1 MHPTRFLLAFLFTLC
16 IQGCS
21 NGGIVGAVSQA
32 SFSNDARPFEQQL
45 NDSKIEISLQ
55 KSLSKDKKISK
66 YTNISVVCFN
76 HTVFLF
82 GQAPNHLLI
91 ERILKNIKQHDE
103 VRTMT
108 IRNLIRTREPISIM
122 TRSEDAWIST
132 HIKGQLAKH
141 KNIDPSRIKVI
152 TENKEVFLLG
162 LVPKQQADQAILIAR
177 KTNHVTKVIHA
188 FELTKE

>member
-1 MHPTRFLLAFLFTLC
+1 MQPSLILSIVVSLF

-21 NGGIVGAVSQA
+21 NGGIVGAISQA
-32 SFSNDARPFEQQL
+32 SFSNDQRSFEQQL
-45 NDSKIEISLQ
+45 NDSKIEMSLQ
-55 KSLSKDKKISK
+55 ESLSKDKKISK

-91 ERILKNIKQHDE
+91 KRTLKNIKQHDE
-103 VRTMT
+103 VKTMT
-108 IRNLIRTREPISIM
+108 IRNLIRTREPTTIV

-132 HIKGQLAKH
+132 HIKAKLSEH
-141 KNIDPSRIKVI
+141 QHIDPSRIKVV

-162 LVPKQQADQAILIAR
+162 LVPKKQADQAVLIAR
-177 KTNHVTKVIHA
+177 QTNHVTKVIHA